1 MSTYQKIKKYLLF
14 LSIFFILLTTIH
26 ICVVYLFD
34 WSKKSIEVWWNVN
47 VWFVSEDFPT
57 INPLNF
63 HQDDKNDFVIKFL
76 YRSLLRYNS
85 TTKQM
90 EWDLVTCD
98 LWENFSKIKCFLK
111 KDSKWSDWTV
121 LKKEDIFKTYDLL
134 RNTDTNIFYKKLL
147 ANLEITDKWDFI
159 EFNTKNPDTFVID
172 AFFFPILPASQIDQ
186 IKDSKIKPEDYIT
199 TWYYKYLKK
208 EVDSTTNSK
217 DVTVVRNDTLAPK
230 DVYMWKYIFKFFNS
244 SQELIDNQD
253 TLGII
258 YSPSWLD
265 IKNPKLEEYSYLLPQ
280 YIALFLNYDKIK
292 EPLRKIILS
301 SIQYDKL
308 KSLDTNKWKII
319 KNPFFW
325 EQDITPELK
334 NKDLN
339 TTLEW
344 LWYFKK
350 EKLLAN
356 VDKNVEDTYKKEKK
370 LWIPK
375 SNYIYAPT
383 NEQMIFINWQWETIL
398 KWKTSDWIQA
408 VYINDNKLADFDA
421 TNKEFTYKISFDLKN
436 LLEWENYYK
445 LTFEKDWNKQVV
457 ETIKIVCFKDDKKLE
472 ELKKK
477 ALEIYTTK
485 FTDQEK
491 QELQK
496 KKNEELKKINALE
509 NNLYYDKNYNNL
521 SLNFSYS
528 IDNDYLATIAKE
540 TKDTLT
546 NLWITV
552 NSKEITTDDLK
563 VIIGEWKKD
572 YDLLLTWINIW
583 TLSYN
588 ITPFFH
594 SSQAK
599 IWFNFSK
606 LRSPWI
612 DPLLEELKSK
622 QFSQEKLEEMKWQIN
637 KILKEEAIVK
647 TFYSPYNHYYI
658 NRWLE
663 NTKKSEI
670 MPYNYYLYYAIE
682 NSYNKTKRSINFK
695 DKSIKWFLDWAKNQV
710 LK

>member
-1 MSTYQKIKKYLLF
+1 
-14 LSIFFILLTTIH
+14 
-26 ICVVYLFD
+26 
-34 WSKKSIEVWWNVN
+34 
-47 VWFVSEDFPT
+47 
-57 INPLNF
+57 
-63 HQDDKNDFVIKFL
+63 FVIKFL

-90 EWDLVTCD
+90 EGDLVTCD
-98 LWENFSKIKCFLK
+98 LGENFSKIKCFLK
-111 KDSKWSDWTV
+111 KDSKWSDGTV

-147 ANLEITDKWDFI
+147 ANLEITDKGDFI

-199 TWYYKYLKK
+199 TGYYKYLKK

-230 DVYMWKYIFKFFNS
+230 DVYMGKYIFKFFNS

-258 YSPSWLD
+258 YSPSGLD

-308 KSLDTNKWKII
+308 KSLDTNKGKII
-319 KNPFFW
+319 KNPFFG

-339 TTLEW
+339 TTLEG
-344 LWYFKK
+344 LGYFKK

-370 LWIPK
+370 LGIPK

-383 NEQMIFINWQWETIL
+383 NEQMIFINGQGETIL
-398 KWKTSDWIQA
+398 KGKTSDGIQA

-436 LLEWENYYK
+436 LLEGENYYK
-445 LTFEKDWNKQVV
+445 LTFEKDGNKQVV

-546 NLWITV
+546 NLGITV

-563 VIIGEWKKD
+563 VIIGEGKKD
-572 YDLLLTWINIW
+572 YDLLLTGINIG

-599 IWFNFSK
+599 IGFNFSK
-606 LRSPWI
+606 LRSPGI

-622 QFSQEKLEEMKWQIN
+622 QFSQEKLEEMKGQIN

-658 NRWLE
+658 NRGLE

-695 DKSIKWFLDWAKNQV
+695 DKSIKGFLDWAKNQV